1 MHPEGLRPDA
11 PDLCLVCGLRYSNDY
26 PWGES
31 GDDASYS
38 YCDCCGTEFGAYDNR
53 SGGIRS
59 LRQEWIK
66 GGMQW
71 RDPGKRPQRWGNDR
85 LASSTANDTSAVAD
99 LPPGGSLGGK
109 SALVVSIVG
118 PGRATASAR
127 APRDRAPTP
136 GSGAPNRCG
145 RCARCGLHPA

>member
-71 RDPGKRPQRWGNDR
+71 RDPGKRPQRWD
-85 LASSTANDTSAVAD
+85 
-99 LPPGGSLGGK
+99 
-109 SALVVSIVG
+109 
-118 PGRATASAR
+118 AR
-127 APRDRAPTP
+127 AQLFQIPLVFGPRRKRTSSA
-136 GSGAPNRCG
+136 
-145 RCARCGLHPA
+145 